1 MEDTYG
7 DVDNLPSLKVRKSL
21 SVNDGI
27 DDKAI
32 KSIKRVFR
40 KGVVGIMKLL
50 LSCIVLAWLPKKK
63 RSLSS
68 LKKMSIDKISMCPKS
83 IKSMS

>member
-7 DVDNLPSLKVRKSL
+7 DIDNLPCIVEVRKSL
-21 SVNDGI
+21 SENDGI

-32 KSIKRVFR
+32 KYIKRVFR

-50 LSCIVLAWLPKKK
+50 LPS
-63 RSLSS
+63 
-68 LKKMSIDKISMCPKS
+68 
-83 IKSMS
+83 